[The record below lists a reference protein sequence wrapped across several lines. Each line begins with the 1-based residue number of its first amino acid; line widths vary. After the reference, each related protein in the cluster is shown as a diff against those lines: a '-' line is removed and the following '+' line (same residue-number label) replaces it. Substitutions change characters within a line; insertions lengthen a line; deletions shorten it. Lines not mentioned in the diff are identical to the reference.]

1 MQIDPAYA
9 HALAE
14 MLRESGHD
22 PSALGRIPTGP
33 LGEDA
38 FMNICKRAVSITG
51 DRALGLRFG
60 ATLQLGGHG
69 VLGHALMSCRTLKQ
83 AAELLVRHNPLRSR
97 HGRVRLAFDNGRT
110 LLGFTPAFE
119 VPGVPHFLCD
129 VFFAAATN
137 GIRQLLG
144 RELMRAQI
152 ELAYFPEI
160 PRETYDHY
168 LRVPVVFGAASNRL
182 IGPENIMDAPLQ
194 AAVVA
199 TAPAYLRQCE
209 LLLRQMEAA
218 GGHESS
224 VRRLL
229 LSSRG
234 RFPSAPDI
242 ADALNLSERTLRR
255 RLNAEGTSYQAIV
268 NDVRN
273 HLARQYLI
281 DTDLSVADIGTLIGF
296 EDLSN
301 FRHAFQKWNGVSPS
315 RFRREKHRQHA
326 KAGDESPETE
336 EPETDHAPS
345 EDR

>member
-14 MLRESGHD
+14 MLRESGHN
-22 PSALGRIPTGP
+22 PSAVGRIPNGP
-33 LGEDA
+33 LDENE
-38 FMNICKRAVSITG
+38 FLSLCTRAVSVTG

-83 AAELLVRHNPLRSR
+83 AAELLVRHNPLRSQN
-97 HGRVRLAFDNGRT
+97 GRVRLAFEGDRT
-110 LLGFTPAFE
+110 ILSFTPAFE
-119 VPGVPHFLCD
+119 VPGAPHFLCD
-129 VFFAAATN
+129 MFFAAATN

-144 RELMRAQI
+144 RELARADI
-152 ELAYFPEI
+152 ELAYYPDVPSE
-160 PRETYDHY
+160 EYDRY
-168 LRVPVVFGAASNRL
+168 LRVPVRFGQPANRL
-182 IGPENIMDAPLQ
+182 IGPQNIMDAPLH
-194 AAVVA
+194 AAGVA

-218 GGHESS
+218 GGYESS

-234 RFPSAPDI
+234 RFPAAPDI
-242 ADALNLSERTLRR
+242 AQALNLSERTLRR
-255 RLNAEGTSYQAIV
+255 RLNAENTSYQAIV

-273 HLARQYLI
+273 HLARQYLA

-301 FRHAFQKWNGVSPS
+301 FRHAFRRWNGVSPS
-315 RFRREKHRQHA
+315 RFRRER
-326 KAGDESPETE
+326 GRSE
-336 EPETDHAPS
+336 EE
-345 EDR
+345 

>member
-1 MQIDPAYA
+1 MQIEPSYVSVLASVLSA
-9 HALAE
+9 H
-14 MLRESGHD
+14 GHN
-22 PSALGRIPTGP
+22 PSVIGRIPSRP
-33 LGEDA
+33 LDEDA
-38 FMNICKRAVSITG
+38 FFVLCSRAVEATG
-51 DRALGLRFG
+51 DKALGLKFG
-60 ATLQLGGHG
+60 AALQLGGHG

-97 HGRVRLAFDNGRT
+97 HGRVRLAFNNGRT

-119 VPGVPHFLCD
+119 VPGAPHFLCD

-144 RELMRAQI
+144 RELARAEI
-152 ELAYFPEI
+152 ELAYFPEVS
-160 PRETYDHY
+160 RETYDHH
-168 LRVPVVFGAASNRL
+168 LRVPVIFGATSNRL

-315 RFRREKHRQHA
+315 RFRHEKRRTYEA
-326 KAGDESPETE
+326 SEDESPKAE
-336 EPETDHAPS
+336 ESGTKHVPS
-345 EDR
+345 EGR